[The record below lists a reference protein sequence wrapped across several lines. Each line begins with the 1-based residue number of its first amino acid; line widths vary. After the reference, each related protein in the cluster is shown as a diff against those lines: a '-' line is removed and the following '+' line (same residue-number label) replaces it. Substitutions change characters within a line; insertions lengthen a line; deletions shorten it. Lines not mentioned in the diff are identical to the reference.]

1 MPVELTKPTPSTAA
15 DKAAALTYLKSNY
28 NWPKSIQFGSGENST
43 SYNLTFVTNN
53 STGTITMN
61 VLKQVGELTS
71 EHCGTAF
78 LDALIMVDLSD
89 EQRTELVSKAAE
101 LSIQDH
107 IEKKKKFILMQ
118 MQALANQSVGA
129 ELQSIVQANATH
141 KQQASTSAFAGLLGA
156 IGSGVGGF
164 AGLGLSKNA
173 VGAQKVIQDLQNAQ
187 LSILKQK
194 VTPPTLMCPVCA
206 KTWTTW
212 TGPAP
217 QKCPK
222 CGHLVISSEAGE
234 AKLAQEKQT
243 QKMKMWPVQIVP
255 VDVKAKL
262 KPMQPL
268 QISDDEFKDTSNDE
282 QKFIQRVGVMSNLNV
297 SIQGKKRIGIT
308 VYRLFCD
315 KCKTPRDIE
324 AGVITQRRIEDKVLV
339 EFCNTHRH
347 VSIVPQAEGE
357 RKFKDV

>member
-15 DKAAALTYLKSNY
+15 DKAAALTYLKINY
-28 NWPKSIQFGSGENST
+28 NWPKSVQFGSGEDASNYALS
-43 SYNLTFVTNN
+43 FVTNQTN
-53 STGTITMN
+53 GTIAMN
-61 VLKQVGELTS
+61 VIKTFKDMTS
-71 EHCGTAF
+71 EHYGTAY
-78 LDALIMVDLSD
+78 LDAMIMANMNES
-89 EQRTELVSKAAE
+89 ERTELVSSATS
-101 LSIQDH
+101 LVIGDH
-107 IEKKKKFILMQ
+107 IKSKKAFIESQ
-118 MQALANQSVGA
+118 MQAIKMEQGSRTAKGTAQ
-129 ELQSIVQANATH
+129 LQ
-141 KQQASTSAFAGLLGA
+141 QQAVAKGAFAGLLGA
-156 IGSGVGGF
+156 LGAIGSGMGGF

-173 VGAQKVIQDLQNAQ
+173 VGAQRVIQDLQNAQ

-194 VTPPTLMCPVCA
+194 VTPPTLMCPGCA
-206 KTWTTW
+206 KTW

-243 QKMKMWPVQIVP
+243 QKMKMWPGQFVP

-262 KPMQPL
+262 NPMQPL

-308 VYRLFCD
+308 VYRLFCG